1 MNISSLDPSGELGR
15 LFLSVQS
22 KHSTTPED
30 RHSHQVGQGRAHD
43 AVALSTFAKDLRDH
57 SAKIAQLPDVRAD
70 RVQGIREAL
79 QRNQELATSEQVAD
93 ALIRDTIV
101 NALSFS

>member
-22 KHSTTPED
+22 KNSTTSED
-30 RHSHQVGQGRAHD
+30 RQSKQVGQGQAHD
-43 AVALSTFAKDLRDH
+43 AVALSTFANDLRDH
-57 SAKIAQLPDVRAD
+57 SAKVAQLPDVRTD

-79 QRNQELATSEQVAD
+79 QQGQQLATSEQVAD
-93 ALIRDTIV
+93 ALIRDTIL

>member
-22 KHSTTPED
+22 KNSTTSEE
-30 RHSHQVGQGRAHD
+30 RQSKQVGQGQAQD
-43 AVALSTFAKDLRDH
+43 AVALSTFAKEVRDH
-57 SAKIAQLPDVRAD
+57 SAKVAQVPDVRTD
-70 RVQGIREAL
+70 RVQGVREAL
-79 QRNQELATSEQVAD
+79 QQHRELATSEQVAD

>member
-22 KHSTTPED
+22 KNSATSED
-30 RHSHQVGQGRAHD
+30 RQSHQVGQGRAQD
-43 AVALSTFAKDLRDH
+43 AVALSAFAKDVRDH
-57 SAKIAQLPDVRAD
+57 SAKVAQLPDVRTD
-70 RVQGIREAL
+70 RVQGVREAL
-79 QRNQELATSEQVAD
+79 QHNKELATSEQVAD

>member
-22 KHSTTPED
+22 KNSTTPEE
-30 RHSHQVGQGRAHD
+30 RQSNQIGQGRAQD
-43 AVALSTFAKDLRDH
+43 AVALSAFAQDLRDT
-57 SAKIAQLPDVRAD
+57 SAKVAQVPDVRTD

-79 QRNQELATSEQVAD
+79 QHNRELATSEQVAD

>member
-22 KHSTTPED
+22 KNSTTSED
-30 RHSHQVGQGRAHD
+30 RQSNQVGQGRSHD
-43 AVALSTFAKDLRDH
+43 AVALSAFSKDLRDH
-57 SAKIAQLPDVRAD
+57 SAKVAQLPDVRTE

-79 QRNQELATSEQVAD
+79 QKNQELATSEQVAD